1 MAKALKAVTKI
12 VSMKLIDRPV
22 KGVRMEI
29 DPESLTELVESIRE
43 QGLLQPI
50 LIRKTGSRFE
60 IVAGDRRF
68 LAHIELGRAT
78 IRATIVEM
86 TDLACALARA
96 TENLA
101 RADLTPLEEAATYYD
116 LYKSENLTPE
126 QIGKQMGKSPGTI
139 IRRMT
144 ILKMPECLQKAI
156 HGKKIAVS
164 SAEELAAIKDMGSLE
179 YYLECAVEHGA
190 TQAVCRM
197 WAKDWKDAQRR
208 KESGAEEGGLPLA
221 PFESKPIYVTCD
233 TCLGAMELGKEI
245 VLRVC
250 PGCAKAI
257 KDGMSE

>member
-1 MAKALKAVTKI
+1 MAKASKAFTKL
-12 VSMKLIDRPV
+12 VKMDLIDRP
-22 KGVRMEI
+22 KEGVRMEI
-29 DPESLTELVESIRE
+29 DPESVTELANSIHE

-50 LIRKTGSRFE
+50 LIRRTGDRFE

-68 LAHIELGRAT
+68 LAHQQLARKD

-96 TENLA
+96 TENLT
-101 RADLTPLEEAATYYD
+101 RADLTPLEEAAIYRD
-116 LYKSENLTPE
+116 LYESRNMTPE
-126 QIGKQMGKSPGTI
+126 EIGKQMGKSAGTI

-144 ILKMPECLQKAI
+144 ILKMDPCLQKAVHEKSI
-156 HGKKIAVS
+156 SVS
-164 SAEELAAIKDMGSLE
+164 AAEELAAIKDIASLE

-190 TQAVCRM
+190 TQAVCRT
-197 WAKDWKDAQRR
+197 WAKDWKDGQRR
-208 KESGAEEGGLPLA
+208 KDAGADGGSLPQA

-233 TCLGAMELGKEI
+233 TCLGAMELGKEV

-257 KDGMSE
+257 RDGMKE